1 MSMQIEFKD
10 EYNET
15 TYYFGTVKEPE
26 LSTHGECNFTVV
38 VAKFSNAKNWVINE
52 INWSEEP
59 KEKDKAE
66 KRISDM
72 VHEWHDKKCDIHMVI
87 EPKDKDNVISL
98 DEYAEDIDLQAF
110 AQGRK
115 SSQDPGDENE

>member
-26 LSTHGECNFTVV
+26 LSTHGEYNFTVV
-38 VAKFSNAKNWVINE
+38 VAKFSNNRNWVITE
-52 INWSEEP
+52 INWAEEP

-66 KRISDM
+66 KRITDIVKEWHGERCDIDM
-72 VHEWHDKKCDIHMVI
+72 VITG
-87 EPKDKDNVISL
+87 N
-98 DEYAEDIDLQAF
+98 
-110 AQGRK
+110 
-115 SSQDPGDENE
+115 DPGDENDS

>member
-10 EYNET
+10 KYNET

-38 VAKFSNAKNWVINE
+38 VAKFSNSRNWVITE
-52 INWSEEP
+52 IEWSEEP

-66 KRISDM
+66 KRISNM
-72 VHEWHDKKCDIHMVI
+72 VHEWHGKRCDIGMTI
-87 EPKDKDNVISL
+87 ELDDKDHISNL
-98 DEYAEDIDLQAF
+98 PLTTLENHTA
-110 AQGRK
+110 
-115 SSQDPGDENE
+115 QDPGDEA

>member
-38 VAKFSNAKNWVINE
+38 VAKFSNARNWVITE
-52 INWSEEP
+52 IEWSEEP

-72 VHEWHDKKCDIHMVI
+72 VKVWHGERCGIY
-87 EPKDKDNVISL
+87 
-98 DEYAEDIDLQAF
+98 DELLEVSYSDDCMITY
-110 AQGRK
+110 
-115 SSQDPGDENE
+115 QDPGDEA

>member
-15 TYYFGTVKEPE
+15 TYYFGTVIEPE
-26 LSTHGECNFTVV
+26 ISTHGECNFTVV
-38 VAKFSNAKNWVINE
+38 VAKFSNNRNWTITE
-52 INWSEEP
+52 IEWSEEP

-72 VHEWHDKKCDIHMVI
+72 VQEWHGKRCDIDMVI
-87 EPKDKDNVISL
+87 T
-98 DEYAEDIDLQAF
+98 A
-110 AQGRK
+110 
-115 SSQDPGDENE
+115 QDPGDEND

>member
-26 LSTHGECNFTVV
+26 ISTHGECNFTVV
-38 VAKFSNAKNWVINE
+38 VAKFSNNRNWVITE
-52 INWSEEP
+52 IEWAEEP

-66 KRISDM
+66 KRITDI
-72 VHEWHDKKCDIHMVI
+72 VKEWHGERCDIDMEI
-87 EPKDKDNVISL
+87 KLGEKD
-98 DEYAEDIDLQAF
+98 E
-110 AQGRK
+110 
-115 SSQDPGDENE
+115 

>member
-26 LSTHGECNFTVV
+26 LSSHGEYNFTVV
-38 VAKFSNAKNWVINE
+38 VAKFSNARNWVITE
-52 INWSEEP
+52 IEWSDEP

-66 KRISDM
+66 KRIADI
-72 VHEWHDKKCDIHMVI
+72 VKEWHGERCDIKMTV
-87 EPKDKDNVISL
+87 ELDKSRI
-98 DEYAEDIDLQAF
+98 A
-110 AQGRK
+110 
-115 SSQDPGDENE
+115 QDPGDENDVPKKRSMISSIGYRGEE